1 MATRNV
7 TGPALMR
14 HRIPSRK
21 ASAVALRVVLV
32 GAMTALAVACINVE
46 RTEKEPAD
54 FSATNGCMVPIFAV
68 GGPKPTF
75 FSGTIDGPSIAP
87 GSSDKWKTWF
97 DLADVGSSGAFYVWV
112 EPATAKQWGPP
123 IEVEFSALRQI
134 ESESTVPQFT
144 YEVSGAL
151 CPES

>member
-32 GAMTALAVACINVE
+32 GTMAALAVACIKVE
-46 RTEKEPAD
+46 RMEEEPAD
-54 FSATNGCMVPIFAV
+54 FYAVNGCEVTIFAA

-75 FSGTIDGPSIAP
+75 FSGTIGGPSIAP
-87 GSSDKWKTWF
+87 GARDKWKTWF
-97 DLADVGSSGAFYVWV
+97 DLADVSPNGTFYIWV
-112 EPATAKQWGPP
+112 EPATAEHWGSP

-151 CPES
+151 CPSQ